1 MSDELLEY
9 SARKSSATVMDEP
22 ASGAPA
28 KTGGLNRLSTIF
40 LVVLGLH
47 VVVIVGISAYHLLR
61 GNPDTAISQ
70 MDSMPAPAAEVAK
83 APEAA
88 PAPEV
93 ASTMPSPDDKV
104 WQAQAP
110 AEASAPVAAAPAAA
124 PAPAMAP
131 VAERTHVVAKG
142 DTIGKIAKANGVTA
156 AALAKAN
163 GIDGTM
169 IRIGQ
174 KLKIPEVAGA
184 GTDTKPMAVSAP
196 AQAVVAAAAQQASS
210 PAGTYVV
217 APGDTLAKIAK
228 KFGTKADTLA
238 KLNSISD
245 PRKLK
250 IGQKL
255 QVPGEA
261 SAKAEAPAS
270 APAAPAAAQDMA
282 MLPKN
287 SSN

>member
-9 SARKSSATVMDEP
+9 SARKQSTTLLDDA
-22 ASGAPA
+22 ASDAPA
-28 KTGGLNRLSTIF
+28 KKGGLNRLSTIF

-61 GNPDTAISQ
+61 GNPDTGITS
-70 MDSMPAPAAEVAK
+70 MDPMPAAEVAK

-93 ASTMPSPDDKV
+93 ASSMPSPDDKV
-104 WQAQAP
+104 WQTQAP
-110 AEASAPVAAAPAAA
+110 AEASAPVAAAPVAAVVTA
-124 PAPAMAP
+124 VPA
-131 VAERTHVVAKG
+131 AERMHVVMKG
-142 DTIGKIAKANGVTA
+142 DTLGKIAKANGVTA

-184 GTDTKPMAVSAP
+184 GTEAKPMAAP
-196 AQAVVAAAAQQASS
+196 AQAVVAAAAQQASN
-210 PAGTYVV
+210 PAGTYTV
-217 APGDTLAKIAK
+217 AAGDTLAKIAK
-228 KFGTKADTLA
+228 KFGTKAETLA

-261 SAKAEAPAS
+261 SAKAEAPAT
-270 APAAPAAAQDMA
+270 APSAPAAAQDMA

>member
-9 SARKSSATVMDEP
+9 SARKQSTTLLDDA
-22 ASGAPA
+22 ASDAPA
-28 KTGGLNRLSTIF
+28 KKGGLNRLSTIF

-61 GNPDTAISQ
+61 GNPDTGITS
-70 MDSMPAPAAEVAK
+70 MDPMPAAEVAK
-83 APEAA
+83 IQEAA

-93 ASTMPSPDDKV
+93 ASSMPSPDDKV

-110 AEASAPVAAAPAAA
+110 AEAPAPVAAVVETAPVPAA
-124 PAPAMAP
+124 
-131 VAERTHVVAKG
+131 ERMHVVVKG
-142 DTIGKIAKANGVTA
+142 DTLGKIAKANGVTA

-184 GTDTKPMAVSAP
+184 GTEAKPMAAP

-210 PAGTYVV
+210 PAGTYTV
-217 APGDTLAKIAK
+217 AAGDTLAKIAK
-228 KFGTKADTLA
+228 KFGTKAETLA

-245 PRKLK
+245 PRKLR

-261 SAKAEAPAS
+261 SAKAEAPAA
-270 APAAPAAAQDMA
+270 APSAPAAAQDMA
-282 MLPKN
+282 MLPKS

>member
-9 SARKSSATVMDEP
+9 SARKQSTTLLDDA
-22 ASGAPA
+22 ASDAPA
-28 KTGGLNRLSTIF
+28 KKGGLNRLSTIF

-61 GNPDTAISQ
+61 GNPDTGITS
-70 MDSMPAPAAEVAK
+70 MDPMPAAEVAK
-83 APEAA
+83 APEAAA

-110 AEASAPVAAAPAAA
+110 AEASAPVAAAPVATVVETT
-124 PAPAMAP
+124 PAPA
-131 VAERTHVVAKG
+131 AERMHVVVKG
-142 DTIGKIAKANGVTA
+142 DTLGKIAKANGVTA

-184 GTDTKPMAVSAP
+184 GTEAKPMAAP

-228 KFGTKADTLA
+228 KFGTKAETLA

-261 SAKAEAPAS
+261 SAKAEAPAT
-270 APAAPAAAQDMA
+270 APSAPAAAQDMA
-282 MLPKN
+282 MLPKPA
-287 SSN
+287 SN

>member
-9 SARKSSATVMDEP
+9 SARKQSTTLMDDSASD
-22 ASGAPA
+22 APA
-28 KTGGLNRLSTIF
+28 KKGGLNRLSTIF

-61 GNPDTAISQ
+61 GNPDTGITS
-70 MDSMPAPAAEVAK
+70 MDPMPAPAAEVAK

-88 PAPEV
+88 APAPEV
-93 ASTMPSPDDKV
+93 ASSMPSPDDKV
-104 WQAQAP
+104 WQTQAP

-124 PAPAMAP
+124 PAMAP
-131 VAERTHVVAKG
+131 APAAERAHVVAKG
-142 DTIGKIAKANGVTA
+142 DTLGKIAKANGVTA

-184 GTDTKPMAVSAP
+184 GTEAKPMAAP

-210 PAGTYVV
+210 PAGTYTV
-217 APGDTLAKIAK
+217 AAGDTLAKIAK
-228 KFGTKADTLA
+228 KFGTKAETLA

-261 SAKAEAPAS
+261 SAKAEAPAA
-270 APAAPAAAQDMA
+270 APSAPAAAQDMA

>member
-9 SARKSSATVMDEP
+9 SARKQSTTLLDDA
-22 ASGAPA
+22 ASDAPA
-28 KTGGLNRLSTIF
+28 KKGGLNRLSTIF

-61 GNPDTAISQ
+61 GNPDTGITS
-70 MDSMPAPAAEVAK
+70 MDPMPAAEVAK
-83 APEAA
+83 IQEAA
-88 PAPEV
+88 PTPEV
-93 ASTMPSPDDKV
+93 ASSMPSPDDKV

-110 AEASAPVAAAPAAA
+110 AEAPAPVAAVVETAPVPAA
-124 PAPAMAP
+124 
-131 VAERTHVVAKG
+131 ERMHVVVKG
-142 DTIGKIAKANGVTA
+142 DTLGKIAKANGVTA

-184 GTDTKPMAVSAP
+184 GTEAKPMAAP

-210 PAGTYVV
+210 PAGTYTV
-217 APGDTLAKIAK
+217 AAGDTLAKIAK
-228 KFGTKADTLA
+228 KFGTKAETLA

-245 PRKLK
+245 PRKLR

-261 SAKAEAPAS
+261 SAKAEAPAA
-270 APAAPAAAQDMA
+270 APSAPAAAQDMA
-282 MLPKN
+282 MLPKS

>member
-9 SARKSSATVMDEP
+9 SARKQSTTLLDDA
-22 ASGAPA
+22 ASDAPA
-28 KTGGLNRLSTIF
+28 KKGGLNRLSTIF

-61 GNPDTAISQ
+61 GNPDTGITS
-70 MDSMPAPAAEVAK
+70 MDPMPAAEVAK
-83 APEAA
+83 IQEAA

-93 ASTMPSPDDKV
+93 ASSMPSPDDKV

-110 AEASAPVAAAPAAA
+110 AEAPAPVAAVVETAPVPAA
-124 PAPAMAP
+124 
-131 VAERTHVVAKG
+131 ERMHVVVKG
-142 DTIGKIAKANGVTA
+142 DTLGRIAKANGVTA

-184 GTDTKPMAVSAP
+184 GTEAKPMAAP

-210 PAGTYVV
+210 PAGTYTV
-217 APGDTLAKIAK
+217 AAGDTLAKIAK
-228 KFGTKADTLA
+228 KFGTKAETLA

-245 PRKLK
+245 PRKLR

-261 SAKAEAPAS
+261 SAKAEAPAA
-270 APAAPAAAQDMA
+270 APSAPAAAQDMA
-282 MLPKN
+282 MLPKS

>member
-9 SARKSSATVMDEP
+9 SARKQSTTLLDDA
-22 ASGAPA
+22 ASEAPA
-28 KTGGLNRLSTIF
+28 KKGGLNRLSTIF

-61 GNPDTAISQ
+61 GNPDTGITS
-70 MDSMPAPAAEVAK
+70 MDPMPAAEVAK

-88 PAPEV
+88 APAPEV
-93 ASTMPSPDDKV
+93 ASSMPSPDDKV

-110 AEASAPVAAAPAAA
+110 AEASAPVAAAPVATVVETA
-124 PAPAMAP
+124 PAPA
-131 VAERTHVVAKG
+131 AERMHVVVKG
-142 DTIGKIAKANGVTA
+142 DTLGKIAKANGVTA

-184 GTDTKPMAVSAP
+184 GTEAKPMAAP

-210 PAGTYVV
+210 PAGTYTV
-217 APGDTLAKIAK
+217 AAGDTLAKIAK
-228 KFGTKADTLA
+228 KFGTKAETLA

-261 SAKAEAPAS
+261 SAKAEAPAA
-270 APAAPAAAQDMA
+270 APSAPAAAQDMA
-282 MLPKN
+282 MLPKS

>member
-9 SARKSSATVMDEP
+9 SAKKQSTTLLDDA
-22 ASGAPA
+22 ASDAPA
-28 KTGGLNRLSTIF
+28 KKGGLNRLSTIF

-61 GNPDTAISQ
+61 GNPDTGITS
-70 MDSMPAPAAEVAK
+70 MDPMPAAEVAK
-83 APEAA
+83 IQEAA

-93 ASTMPSPDDKV
+93 ASSMPSPDDKV

-110 AEASAPVAAAPAAA
+110 AEAPAPVAAVVETAPVPAA
-124 PAPAMAP
+124 
-131 VAERTHVVAKG
+131 ERMHVVVKG
-142 DTIGKIAKANGVTA
+142 DTLGKIAKANGVTA

-184 GTDTKPMAVSAP
+184 GTEAKPMAAP

-210 PAGTYVV
+210 PAGTYTV
-217 APGDTLAKIAK
+217 AAGDTLAKIAK
-228 KFGTKADTLA
+228 KFGTKAETLA

-245 PRKLK
+245 PRKLR

-261 SAKAEAPAS
+261 SAKAEAPAA
-270 APAAPAAAQDMA
+270 APSAPAAAQDMA
-282 MLPKN
+282 MLPKS